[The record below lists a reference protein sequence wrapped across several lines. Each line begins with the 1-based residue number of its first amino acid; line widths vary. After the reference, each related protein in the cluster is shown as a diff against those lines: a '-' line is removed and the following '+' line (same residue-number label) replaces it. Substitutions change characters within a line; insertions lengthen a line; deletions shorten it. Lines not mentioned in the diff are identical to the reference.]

1 MAPDAARLTAFSRD
15 GLTFDLDDDGP
26 PGGEAVVLLHG
37 FPTDRTAWRRMAP
50 LLHSAGLR
58 TLAPDQRGYSAGAR
72 PPDRAAYRLEE
83 LLDDVLALLDA
94 AGVERAH
101 VVGHDWGGAVAWLLA
116 ANHQGRVASVTALS
130 TPHPAALSRAWKS
143 DRGQRLASSYI
154 AAFQVPWLPERV
166 LGALFNSVVVST
178 GMPPEDARRYAAH
191 LAHGGRLAGPMDWYR
206 ASRSSHVPAHR
217 VSVPATLVWGSRDT
231 FLGRTAAELTREHV
245 RGPYSFVELDD
256 NHWLPERRPEECAA
270 AVIARVRS
278 VAAGAGGAGTRARER
293 ARPCLVR
300 ARLVRPGG

>member
-1 MAPDAARLTAFSRD
+1 VAPEPARLTAFTRD
-15 GLTFDLDDDGP
+15 GLTFELDDAGP
-26 PGGEAVVLLHG
+26 LGGEVVVLLHG
-37 FPTDRTAWRRMAP
+37 FPTDRTAWHRMAP

-58 TLAPDQRGYSAGAR
+58 TLAPDQRGYSAGAT

-83 LLDDVLALLDA
+83 LLADVLALLDA

-101 VVGHDWGGAVAWLLA
+101 LVGHDWGGVVAWLLA

-143 DRGQRLASSYI
+143 DRGQRLASWYI
-154 AAFQVPWLPERV
+154 AAFQVPWVPERV
-166 LGALFNSVVVST
+166 VGALFNTIAVGT

-191 LAHGGRLAGPMDWYR
+191 LAHGGRLAGPMGWYR
-206 ASRSSHVPAHR
+206 ASRSSAVPAHR
-217 VSVPATLVWGSRDT
+217 VSVPATLVWGSRDS

-270 AVIARVRS
+270 AVIARVRD
-278 VAAGAGGAGTRARER
+278 VAGGAGGAGDAD
-293 ARPCLVR
+293 
-300 ARLVRPGG
+300 GGAGAGAGG